1 MGGKKGSFRKSNTG
15 CEKPRSAQK
24 QKLGVRKVKS
34 WGGLEWKLGAGID
47 VNRSLRATGRRGR
60 SRKKGKNHSICNEG
74 EKLAVDTATFVAF

>member
-24 QKLGVRKVKS
+24 QKLGVRKVKN

-60 SRKKGKNHSICNEG
+60 SRERGLICNEG

>member
-1 MGGKKGSFRKSNTG
+1 MGGKKRVLGEIIQVNTG
-15 CEKPRSAQK
+15 CEKPRPAQK

-60 SRKKGKNHSICNEG
+60 SKKKGSICNEG
-74 EKLAVDTATFVAF
+74 KKLAVDTATFVAF